1 MTEAE
6 LLRTFAQRGVARG
19 NELYLRPADA
29 LALLHEYD
37 AHGFAVVGAEAAVLQ
52 DAATVPRADLIAD
65 FSDRAAMDWESY
77 RRQCTI
83 WSRAYLDELPAVE
96 NLYVTLVA
104 IDRAGR

>member
-6 LLRTFAQRGVARG
+6 LLRMFAQRGVSRES
-19 NELYLRPADA
+19 ELYLRPADA

-52 DAATVPRADLIAD
+52 DAATIPRPDLIAD
-65 FSDRAAMDWESY
+65 VSDAAAMDWESY
-77 RRQCTI
+77 RRQCTT

-104 IDRAGR
+104 VDQVGR

>member
-6 LLRTFAQRGVARG
+6 LLRTFAQRGVVRG

-29 LALLHEYD
+29 LALLYEYD
-37 AHGFAVVGAEAAVLQ
+37 AYGFAVVGAEAAVLQ
-52 DAATVPRADLIAD
+52 DAATIPRVDLIAD
-65 FSDRAAMDWESY
+65 FSDADAGNWESY
-77 RRQCTI
+77 KRQCTI
-83 WSRAYLDELPAVE
+83 WSRTYLDELPAVE